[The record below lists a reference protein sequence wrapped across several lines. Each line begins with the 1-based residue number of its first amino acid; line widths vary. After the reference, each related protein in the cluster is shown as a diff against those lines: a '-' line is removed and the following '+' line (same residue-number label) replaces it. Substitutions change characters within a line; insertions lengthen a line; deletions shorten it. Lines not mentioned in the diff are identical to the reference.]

1 LAEDDRPPG
10 PAPST
15 DEVKVAEP
23 TPPGSEEAAPEG
35 VPPVEP
41 GGPIQGL
48 IPETG
53 RWSFRRSLLVPM
65 LAIVTALSIG
75 AIIIIFSNSEALAA
89 WSSFFSDPLAA
100 FRSSGRA
107 VADAYRALFTG
118 ALGNPRLIS
127 DAIRGGDL
135 HQVALTF
142 YPLSETVVTATPLIF
157 AGLSVALGFRA
168 GLFNI
173 GAEGQITMGALVG
186 ALAGFSFAGLPDPV
200 HLALIVVAGFAGGA
214 AWGAIPGI
222 LKAKTGAHE
231 VITTI
236 MLNFVALQ
244 LVDYALSKQFF
255 RPAGTTNPISK
266 PVTAAFP
273 HLFGSSLR
281 MNAGILLAL
290 AMAFAVAWLLSRTT
304 LGFEFRAVGA
314 NAPAAR
320 AAGMSP
326 TRTYVLVM
334 ALAGGLAGL
343 AAATQLASV
352 SPSLERGFSSGI
364 GFDAIALALLGRATP
379 GGVVAASFL
388 FAVLRVGARSMQAA
402 TDIPVD
408 LITVI
413 QALVIVFVAAPALV
427 RAIYRIRARRVI
439 GQEVFTKGWSG

>member
-1 LAEDDRPPG
+1 MAEDERPPG
-10 PAPST
+10 RAPST
-15 DEVKVAEP
+15 DPVEVAEP
-23 TPPGSEEAAPEG
+23 APPEPEEAPPEG
-35 VPPVEP
+35 VPPPEP
-41 GGPIQGL
+41 GGPVQGL

-75 AIIIIFSNSEALAA
+75 AIIIIVSNSEALAA

-100 FRSSGRA
+100 FRLSGRA

-118 ALGNPRLIS
+118 ALGNPRLIV

-186 ALAGFSFAGLPDPV
+186 VVAGFSFAGLPGPV
-200 HLALIVVAGFAGGA
+200 HLALIVIAGFVGGA

-222 LKAKTGAHE
+222 LKARTGAHD
-231 VITTI
+231 
-236 MLNFVALQ
+236 LA
-244 LVDYALSKQFF
+244 
-255 RPAGTTNPISK
+255 
-266 PVTAAFP
+266 TAV
-273 HLFGSSLR
+273 
-281 MNAGILLAL
+281 
-290 AMAFAVAWLLSRTT
+290 AVAWLLNRTT
-304 LGFEFRAVGA
+304 VGFEFRAVGA
-314 NAPAAR
+314 NPPAAR

-334 ALAGGLAGL
+334 SLAGGLAGL